1 MRNLQYMYINNGS
14 RLMRCAL
21 GERTRVF
28 AVIRLRVES
37 SHEQIYR
44 LFFLK
49 KKNQFTIEAGVR
61 FF

>member
-44 LFFLK
+44 LFFFK
-49 KKNQFTIEAGVR
+49 KKSAHH
-61 FF
+61 